1 MDMIKTMLQEKY
13 DSRYNKS
20 GKQAHQSPQ
29 DQHQLSGT
37 KKQSKDI
44 KLYQYNYKVCRHK
57 MSLVRNVQCRSLII
71 LGPASNTENKSM
83 NKYSLQYQE

>member
-37 KKQSKDI
+37 KKQLKSKVRILNCTSTTTKYVDI
-44 KLYQYNYKVCRHK
+44 KCRQLEMYNVG
-57 MSLVRNVQCRSLII
+57 V
-71 LGPASNTENKSM
+71 
-83 NKYSLQYQE
+83 